1 VIVFTIYAPD
11 LSQIGIVENYTS
23 MQWLRK
29 YSKAGQFELHLPP
42 SELLAPENIIRN
54 GNEAGVIESVNI
66 SLSEQGLTAEVRGRF
81 LMSYLDRRII
91 WGLMAVTGTA
101 ENVMRTMVTNN
112 LRGLPLTVADSAGY
126 TGNVDY
132 QCSYGNI
139 LAEIEDI
146 SEMTGLGVKVDFD
159 RIFKVYKG
167 LDRTASQAVNP
178 RAIFSRDFENILTS
192 EYTINETAYKN
203 VALIAGKGEGVD
215 RLLVTVGD
223 ETGLER
229 RELFVDAR
237 DIGDGTTEEPI
248 STPEQQAMLAVRGQ
262 QKLGELKTS
271 EAFTATV
278 DPYGNLKYKVDYDLG
293 DIVTI
298 IDMGIRTDARITE
311 IKEIYEGGGLKLDL
325 TLGYERMMRIV

>member
-1 VIVFTIYAPD
+1 MFTIYAPD
-11 LSQIGIVENYTS
+11 LAPLGAIENYTS

-29 YSKAGQFELHLPP
+29 YSKTGQFELHLPP
-42 SELLAPENIIRN
+42 SDLLVPENVIRN
-54 GNEAGVIESVNI
+54 GNEAAIIESVNI

-91 WGLMAVTGTA
+91 WGLMAMTGTA
-101 ENVMRTMVTNN
+101 ENVMRSMVTNN
-112 LRGLPLTVADSAGY
+112 LRGLPLTVAAAAGY
-126 TGNVDY
+126 TGNIDY

-139 LAEIEDI
+139 LTEIEDI

-159 RIFKVYKG
+159 RMFKVYKG
-167 LDRTASQAVNP
+167 LDRTASQSVNP
-178 RAIFSRDFENILTS
+178 RAIFSRDFENVLTS
-192 EYTINETAYKN
+192 EYFLDQTARKN
-203 VALIAGKGEGVD
+203 VALVAGQGDGEE

-229 RELFVDAR
+229 RELYVDAR
-237 DIGDGTTEEPI
+237 DIGSGEDDAPI
-248 STPEQQAMLAVRGQ
+248 TVAEQQAMLAVRGQ
-262 QKLGELKTS
+262 TKLAELKTTES
-271 EAFTATV
+271 FTATV
-278 DPYGNLKYKVDYDLG
+278 DPHGNLKYKVDYDLG

-298 IDMGIRTDARITE
+298 TDMGIRTDARITE